1 MPRFDSNSKRNF
13 LEKKRKEKEEKARMD
28 PNLST
33 ALYQHKELLADDPE
47 TTNRKLQECVSLVVA
62 KVRRAI
68 RKDRSTLEKEL
79 KLLKDAVN
87 IYKNV
92 REIDFR
98 VLEIQLKSKQ
108 SQELAQM
115 VINLNN
121 LPDEQLK
128 KLAAEVLNGQHSI
141 EGRDEGRPSIHN
153 EQSTEVLQGEPLWE
167 DSQQHDLLQKT
178 SSVSDKD
185 TEQ

>member
-13 LEKKRKEKEEKARMD
+13 LEKKRKEKEEKARME

-33 ALYQHKELLADDPE
+33 ALYQNKELLADDPE

-92 REIDFR
+92 RELDFR

-128 KLAAEVLNGQHSI
+128 KLASEVLNGQHTNTPGSTN
-141 EGRDEGRPSIHN
+141 GPLIHN
-153 EQSTEVLQGEPLWE
+153 EQSPEVLQGEPLWE
-167 DSQQHDLLQKT
+167 DTLQHDLLQE
-178 SSVSDKD
+178 SSPTGD
-185 TEQ
+185 ENIE